1 MAAPTVLK
9 SDNFINVSTIT
20 EDAEWYTILNH
31 TTNKVNKF
39 KRIEFIGG
47 ADNDI
52 LVVRQNDGSGA
63 EICRL
68 GTPDVER
75 PDRIYFFG
83 GQYLTPFIDFGDCTL
98 NAGHKVIFE
107 LE

>member
-9 SDNFINVSTIT
+9 SGNFINVSNLTEDCDAWTIT
-20 EDAEWYTILNH
+20 TRREPD
-31 TTNKVNKF
+31 VVKF

-47 ADNDI
+47 ANADI
-52 LVVRQNDGSGA
+52 LVIKQDGAGGP

-68 GTPDVER
+68 GTPDAVE
-75 PDRIYFFG
+75 PDRVYFEN

-98 NAGHKVIFE
+98 NAGHMVIFE

>member
-9 SDNFINVSTIT
+9 SGNFINVSSIT
-20 EDAEWYTILNH
+20 EDCEWFTILNH

-39 KRIEFIGG
+39 KRISFVGG
-47 ADNDI
+47 ANNDV
-52 LVVRQNDGSGA
+52 LVVKQGDDTGP

-68 GTPDVER
+68 GTPDADR
-75 PDRIYFFG
+75 PERIYFFG

-98 NAGHKVIFE
+98 NVGHMVIFE